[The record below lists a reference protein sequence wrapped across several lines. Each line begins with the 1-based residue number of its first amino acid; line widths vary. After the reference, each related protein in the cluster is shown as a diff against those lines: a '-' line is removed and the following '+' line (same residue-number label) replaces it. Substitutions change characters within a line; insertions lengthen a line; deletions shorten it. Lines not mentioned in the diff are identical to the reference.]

1 MGVKSKLEKRIDMV
15 EQVRGE
21 NQMKTTPDPHGKG
34 PQEPVP
40 EKFTVSEEDIYAAM
54 KEIPGYLDITASDF
68 KELYAHSYRHALD
81 RVLNSVRAEDIMTR
95 KVVTVDLAT
104 PLHEVADRMA
114 ASGIS
119 GVPVLDSEE
128 KPVGIISERNF
139 LQHMGA
145 DKAAFMAIVA
155 ACLRGKGCAALGI
168 RKGLAADIMT
178 SPVISVRPSATL
190 AEAAAMLT
198 RRGINRLPVLDE
210 QGKLL
215 GILTRSDLVRAHAV
229 G

>member
-1 MGVKSKLEKRIDMV
+1 
-15 EQVRGE
+15 
-21 NQMKTTPDPHGKG
+21 MKTTAEPDGKCPPG
-34 PQEPVP
+34 LIP
-40 EKFTVSEEDIYAAM
+40 EKFTMSDEDIYEAM

-81 RVLNSVRAEDIMTR
+81 RIINSVRAEDIMTR
-95 KVVTVDLAT
+95 DVVTVDLAT

-114 ASGIS
+114 AAGVS
-119 GVPVLDSEE
+119 GVPVLDGKG

-139 LQHMGA
+139 LKHMGA

-155 ACLRGKGCAALGI
+155 ACLLGKGCAALGI
-168 RKGLAADIMT
+168 RKGQAAEIMT
-178 SPVISVRPSATL
+178 SPVISVAQTATL

-198 RRGINRLPVLDE
+198 GHGINRLPVLDE

-215 GILTRSDLVRAHAV
+215 GILTRNDLVRAHV
-229 G
+229 FG